1 MTLLCYVAAA
11 VEPLSASV
19 IIYGHGKLFT
29 RICWRPQHSDTVDIN
44 ALQLKVCDKLILILF
59 YQQMPDS
66 HFHPDNKIILKNVKF
81 SG

>member
-1 MTLLCYVAAA
+1 MIIARESRHFVVHGALVTLLCDVAAA

-44 ALQLKVCDKLILILF
+44 AL
-59 YQQMPDS
+59 
-66 HFHPDNKIILKNVKF
+66 H
-81 SG
+81 